1 MCTQGGS
8 IGRPCRFLDS
18 RRGGREDARVLKGC
32 VLAVI
37 VGLGGPQCSSARSVA
52 APPDGPGAE
61 AVGPE
66 ARAAGSA
73 DAAADADAADEASE
87 VSANVPD
94 GGSGFPDTPVAR
106 LRRAQEAF
114 AAGRWAEA
122 DDAFRALLGTWPAI
136 DDLLRFRA
144 MESALRAE
152 RLDVALD
159 DARRLGAGTSA
170 QAVAARVR
178 AADIA
183 FLRQQWAEALAAYE
197 ALPRRL
203 PREVDA
209 IEVRFRTARCRE
221 ALGETAQARAVY
233 ERLVREEPG
242 RPAAA
247 QAEERLRALDP
258 GFAMPASW
266 RLDRARSLVR
276 RREWAAALDELDR
289 IPADAT
295 DPPAIE
301 VAWERAQALY
311 LHRRRWD
318 EAAAAYAVVAEAGGR
333 HAEEAEF
340 LRARSLARN
349 QQDAEAIAAY
359 REFARRHP
367 RSARAADASYLA
379 ATLELYHNRF
389 DDAID
394 ALEDLVGRNRSGP
407 GRPRSRWALGLAYYL
422 AGRPADALPLFDG
435 TRDDEDDPYSRA
447 RAQYWGA
454 VARQDLGKID
464 EARALWKTVIAE
476 KPLHWYALL
485 SRHRLAEL
493 GDEPP
498 PPYAARGVGRSDL
511 VERCDE
517 LPAEVAVLRAAGLVP
532 EARARLLDEL
542 EPRVAA
548 AVGDELRDL
557 CARLL
562 CVDAAAVPYRHV
574 TAAHPNDWGLVLD
587 AEHLPFWEA
596 AYPRAWRDDVE
607 TAAATH
613 GVSPYLIWAIL
624 RQESSFDPDAVS
636 AANAIGLLQMIPPT
650 TERMLAARGEVY
662 ADEVLF
668 NPERNIALGT
678 EYIAQIDRKFHGQAP
693 LVAAGFNGGP
703 HNVARWLRDLHETRL
718 DVFVE
723 RIPFDQTRNYVRRV
737 ITSYARYRYL
747 YECDDNEWPIELPT
761 TLRTDFLPDPDY

>member
-1 MCTQGGS
+1 
-8 IGRPCRFLDS
+8 
-18 RRGGREDARVLKGC
+18 VLKGC

-37 VGLGGPQCSSARSVA
+37 LGLAGPQCPSSGGAA
-52 APPDGPGAE
+52 APSA
-61 AVGPE
+61 GPE
-66 ARAAGSA
+66 AAAPGPDA
-73 DAAADADAADEASE
+73 RTAEPDRAAADAGAADEASG
-87 VSANVPD
+87 APADVPD
-94 GGSGFPDTPVAR
+94 DSPGIPDGNPEVPDTPVAR

-114 AAGRWAEA
+114 DAGRWAEA
-122 DDAFRALLGTWPAI
+122 DDAFRALLGTWPAL

-152 RLDVALD
+152 RLDVALA
-159 DARRLGAGTSA
+159 DARLLAAGSSDH
-170 QAVAARVR
+170 AVAARVR

-183 FLRQQWAEALAAYE
+183 FLRQQWAEALAAYD

-209 IEVRFRTARCRE
+209 LEVRFRTARCRE
-221 ALGETAQARAVY
+221 ALGETAKARAVY

-258 GFAMPASW
+258 GFAMPAPW
-266 RLDRARSLVR
+266 RLERARTLVR
-276 RREWAAALDELDR
+276 RREWAAALEELDR

-295 DPPAIE
+295 DPPAAE

-318 EAAAAYAVVAEAGGR
+318 EAAAAYAVVAELGGP

-359 REFARRHP
+359 REFVRRHP

-379 ATLELYHNRF
+379 ATLELYLNRF
-389 DDAID
+389 DDAIA
-394 ALEDLVGRNRSGP
+394 ALEELVGRNRSGP
-407 GRPRSRWALGLAYYL
+407 GRPQSRWTLGLAYYL

-435 TRDDEDDPYSRA
+435 TLDDEDDPYSRA

-454 VARQDLGKID
+454 VARRDLGKTD

-476 KPLHWYALL
+476 KPLHWYAQLA
-485 SRHRLAEL
+485 RQRLAEL

-517 LPAEVAVLRAAGLVP
+517 LPAEVEVLRAAGLVP
-532 EARARLLDEL
+532 QARARLLDEL
-542 EPRVAA
+542 EPRLAA
-548 AVGDELRDL
+548 AAGEELREL
-557 CARLL
+557 CGRLL
-562 CVDAAAVPYRHV
+562 CVDAAAAPYRHV
-574 TAAHPNDWGLVLD
+574 AVAHPNDWGLVLD

-607 TAAATH
+607 AAAAAH
-613 GVSPYLIWAIL
+613 GISPYLIWAIM
-624 RQESSFDPDAVS
+624 RQESSFDPDVVS
-636 AANAIGLLQMIPPT
+636 TAKAIGLLQMIPPT
-650 TERMLAARGEVY
+650 TERMLAARGEAY
-662 ADEVLF
+662 EDGVLF
-668 NPERNIALGT
+668 DPERNIALGT
-678 EYIAQIDRKFHGQAP
+678 EYIARIDRKFHGQVP

-703 HNVARWLRDLHETRL
+703 HNVARWLRDFHETRL

-737 ITSYARYRYL
+737 VTSYARYLYL
-747 YECDDNEWPIELPT
+747 YDSDDNAWPLELPAA
-761 TLRTDFLPDPDY
+761 LRTDCLPDPDY

>member
-1 MCTQGGS
+1 M
-8 IGRPCRFLDS
+8 
-18 RRGGREDARVLKGC
+18 LKGC

-37 VGLGGPQCSSARSVA
+37 LGLAGPQCPSSSGAA
-52 APPDGPGAE
+52 APST
-61 AVGPE
+61 GPE
-66 ARAAGSA
+66 AAAPESDA
-73 DAAADADAADEASE
+73 RIAEPARAAADAVVAGEATGAPDETADAGAE
-87 VSANVPD
+87 VPE
-94 GGSGFPDTPVAR
+94 TPVDR
-106 LRRAQEAF
+106 LRRAREAF
-114 AAGRWAEA
+114 DAGRWAEA
-122 DDAFRALLGTWPAI
+122 DDGFRALLGSWPAL

-144 MESALRAE
+144 MESALRAG
-152 RLDVALD
+152 RLEVAEA
-159 DARRLGAGTSA
+159 DARLLAAGASA
-170 QAVAARVR
+170 YAVPARAR

-183 FLRQQWAEALAAYE
+183 FLQERWAEALAAYA

-209 IEVRFRTARCRE
+209 LEVRFRTARCHE
-221 ALGETAQARAVY
+221 ALGETAKARAVY
-233 ERLVREEPG
+233 EQIVREEPG

-258 GFAMPASW
+258 DFVIPAPW
-266 RLDRARSLVR
+266 RLERARHMVR

-289 IPADAT
+289 IPADTT
-295 DPPAIE
+295 DPPPVE

-318 EAAAAYAVVAEAGGR
+318 EAAAAFAVVAEMGGR

-349 QQDAEAIAAY
+349 QQDAEAIIAY

-379 ATLELYHNRF
+379 ATLELYLNRF
-389 DDAID
+389 DDAIA
-394 ALEDLVGRNRSGP
+394 ALEELVGRRRDGP
-407 GRPRSRWALGLAYYL
+407 GRPQGRWSLALAYYL

-435 TRDDEDDPYSRA
+435 TLGDEDDPYARP

-454 VARQDLGKID
+454 VARRDLGKTD
-464 EARALWKTVIAE
+464 EARALWKTLIAE
-476 KPLHWYALL
+476 KPLHWYAQLA
-485 SRHRLAEL
+485 RHRLAEL

-498 PPYAARGVGRSDL
+498 PPYAERGIGRSDL

-517 LPAEVAVLRAAGLVP
+517 LPAEVEVLRAAGLVP
-532 EARARLLDEL
+532 QARARLLAEL

-548 AVGDELRDL
+548 AAGDELRDL
-557 CARLL
+557 CGRLL

-574 TAAHPNDWGLVLD
+574 ATAHQNDWGLVLD

-607 TAAATH
+607 AAATAH
-613 GVSPYLIWAIL
+613 GVSPYLIWAIM
-624 RQESSFDPDAVS
+624 RQESSFDPDVVS
-636 AANAIGLLQMIPPT
+636 TAKAIGLLQMIPPT
-650 TERMLAARGEVY
+650 TERMLAARGETY
-662 ADEVLF
+662 ADGVLF
-668 NPERNIALGT
+668 DPERNIALGT
-678 EYIAQIDRKFHGQAP
+678 EYIAWIDRKFHGQVP

-703 HNVARWLRDLHETRL
+703 HNVARWLRDFHETRL

-737 ITSYARYRYL
+737 VTSYARYLYL
-747 YECDDNEWPIELPT
+747 YESDDNAWPLELPI